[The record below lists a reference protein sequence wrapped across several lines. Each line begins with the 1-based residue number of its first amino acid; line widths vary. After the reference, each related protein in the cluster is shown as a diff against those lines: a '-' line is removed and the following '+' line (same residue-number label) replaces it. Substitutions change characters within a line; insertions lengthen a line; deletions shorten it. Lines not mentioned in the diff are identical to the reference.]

1 MTHTTET
8 NTATRDIDAE
18 LLALHGT
25 TVDSAPG
32 WRTVRMPDHSRR
44 VEVEQL
50 DGEHH
55 LTTKAWAREIAE
67 HSCPYLEVGAYV
79 KTTHVGGRDG
89 RQQTR
94 RLYEL
99 TPRD

>member
-18 LLALHGT
+18 FLALHGA

-55 LTTKAWAREIAE
+55 MTTKAWAREIAE
-67 HSCPYLEVGAYV
+67 HSCPYLEVGKFV
-79 KTTHVGGRDG
+79 KLTHLRGSDG
-89 RQQTR
+89 LPQVR
-94 RLYEL
+94 RVYEL
-99 TPRD
+99 KPRD